1 MLVFY
6 SQTSNCHLANSLIH
20 NSIWFRGLNN
30 ELKKPYCIITAR
42 VKTDST
48 SGVLKWL
55 FFMSKF
61 LILFLLCSAWSQVV
75 VAQDSLRF
83 LIGDYP
89 LYTYQENGQTKG
101 IAYDAVAAIMTQMQ
115 QPFSV
120 KLVPS
125 FGRAI
130 VDIRQNTADGFFLAT
145 ENEERNV
152 LAEFSEPVLS
162 VQWTWVWL
170 RQRTDLDPGSA
181 EFKQQA
187 QVSAHANSNIHQWLT
202 EHNYQVTPG
211 TVDIRGLLSLLK
223 FNRVDAI
230 LLPQLTIDTLM
241 QQQGVDATLYNLK
254 PEVKLPFAIYI
265 SKTYLKKHPQ
275 FMQQLNAAIRRY
287 HAQVHDE
294 QPL

>member
-6 SQTSNCHLANSLIH
+6 RPATNCHLANYLIH
-20 NSIWFRGLNN
+20 NIILLREPTNKLW
-30 ELKKPYCIITAR
+30 KPEGVITAR
-42 VKTDST
+42 VTTDSI

-61 LILFLLCSAWSQVV
+61 LALFLLCSAWSQVV

-89 LYTYQENGQTKG
+89 PYTYQENGQPKG
-101 IAYDAVAAIMTQMQ
+101 IAYEAVSAIMAEMQ

-120 KLVPS
+120 RMVPS
-125 FGRAI
+125 FGRAL

-145 ENEERNV
+145 ENAERNV

-170 RQRTDLDPGSA
+170 RQRTDLEPGSA
-181 EFKQQA
+181 QFKQKA

-211 TVDIRGLLSLLK
+211 TADIRGLLSLLQ

-230 LLPQLTIDTLM
+230 LLPELTINTVM
-241 QQQGVDATLYNLK
+241 QQQGVDATLYNFK
-254 PEVKLPFAIYI
+254 PEVKLPFAIYV

-275 FMQQLNAAIRRY
+275 FMQRLNAAIRLY
-287 HAQVHDE
+287 HSQNPAQKV
-294 QPL
+294 Q